1 MPTYTEIAQITTL
14 QASLNGIN
22 QALVNLNAGGMLTT
36 FMIGSPPPSTTTT
49 TTTTTT
55 PTTPSVPMYPVN
67 VQVPSGTAI
76 PASLAQDLLAFLNS
90 LQSSV
95 TAELTSLGV
104 TDIPT

>member
-49 TTTTTT
+49 TTT
-55 PTTPSVPMYPVN
+55 PTTPPMPTYPVN